1 VNKKT
6 KKLIKSRKLEKNNRK
21 NQTMKKKLIKILKKP
36 TGSVRFYK
44 SEIEKTEPNPNRKNI
59 VKPEKNSQNQVKL
72 KKTEPN

>member
-1 VNKKT
+1 
-6 KKLIKSRKLEKNNRK
+6 
-21 NQTMKKKLIKILKKP
+21 MKKKLIKILKKP